1 MSADPRMSAR
11 FEELARTAHARLGG
25 AAAGA
30 EEGDAAL
37 RELLVLW
44 LDGDP
49 YALPVERVRE
59 IVRLRPI
66 TPVPRLPEAV
76 RGVISLRGEI
86 VQVIDLRRRLGLP
99 PGDTVE
105 GRSRHRI
112 VVLHGDDGQMA
123 GLLVDRV
130 SEVLRTRADALRAP
144 AGRETEAVAALV
156 PYGERFVSFFDVDR
170 LLDLGRRP
178 EPVGE
183 P

>member
-1 MSADPRMSAR
+1 MSADARMSAR
-11 FEELARTAHARLGG
+11 FEELARTAHARLGSPG
-25 AAAGA
+25 AA
-30 EEGDAAL
+30 EEGDGSL
-37 RELLVLW
+37 REVLVLW
-44 LDGDP
+44 LGGDP

-99 PGDTVE
+99 PGDATAD
-105 GRSRHRI
+105 GARHRI
-112 VVLHGDDGQMA
+112 VVLHGEDGQLA

-170 LLDLGRRP
+170 LLELGPRR
-178 EPVGE
+178 ERSGE